1 MDIKLGFRATKT
13 LLFISLVVVII
24 TLGCA
29 LKRPAHAQEPRI
41 TPPITPGA
49 ITPPAG
55 NSPFLLGHAVGTQGY
70 ICLPTSAGSSTAS
83 WTVDAARPEATLF
96 VDSPGREVV
105 THFLSPN
112 SNPNEI
118 ASKPLPFGSPTWQ
131 SSFDSSKVWGQKLAS
146 IPAGSDDSCSHAGSI
161 PCLLL
166 QSAGSEAGPSGG
178 RFMTQTTFV
187 QRLNTNGGSAPATGC
202 SVLGDVGK
210 QILVPYTADYYFFHA
225 HD

>member
-1 MDIKLGFRATKT
+1 MDITLGHRATKT
-13 LLFISLVVVII
+13 LLSSSLVVVLF
-24 TLGCA
+24 TLECVPGTA
-29 LKRPAHAQEPRI
+29 GHRQD
-41 TPPITPGA
+41 PIFTAPTTPGA

-55 NSPFLLGHAVGTQGY
+55 NSVFLLGHAKGTQGY
-70 ICLPTSAGSSTAS
+70 ICLPTSAGASTFS

-96 VDSPGREVV
+96 ADFTGREVA

-112 SNPNEI
+112 SNPNEF

-131 SSFDSSKVWGQKLAS
+131 SSIDSSKVWGQKLAS
-146 IPAGSDDSCSHAGSI
+146 IPAGSDDSCPYTGSI

-166 QSAGSEAGPSGG
+166 QSVGSETGPSGR
-178 RFMTQTTFV
+178 RFMTQTTFI

-202 SVLGDVGK
+202 SVLGDVGN